1 MLRGVLVSKTEEQTD
16 LLKLEKMIL
25 NFFKESS
32 FLKIEVA
39 SKTFLDFLFLPFF
52 TIKLFFKSFKSD
64 FIVANENSFLGFWV
78 VLVCFLNSKE
88 SMVILKDDALWS
100 SYLNRSTFII
110 PIRDF
115 YRVLPKL
122 RFKEKILFFI
132 NRFICN
138 YSDYLVFYDK
148 ELVELW
154 ANFYG
159 FNKEKALIIEVPKIA
174 KRKKVGVLAKKTF

>member
-1 MLRGVLVSKTEEQTD
+1 MLRGVLVSKTEEQAD

-32 FLKIEVA
+32 FLRMDVA
-39 SKTFLDFLFLPFF
+39 FTTFFDFLFLPFF
-52 TIKLFFKSFKSD
+52 AIKLFLKSFKID
-64 FIVANENSFLGFWV
+64 FIVSNDSSFLGFWV
-78 VLVCFLNSKE
+78 VLVCFLNSKQ
-88 SMVILKDDALWS
+88 SMVILKNDSLWN
-100 SYLNRSTFII
+100 SYLKRSTFIM

-122 RFKEKILFFI
+122 RLKEKALFFI
-132 NRFICN
+132 NKFICN

-159 FNKEKALIIEVPKIA
+159 FTKEKALIIEVPKA
-174 KRKKVGVLAKKTF
+174 TKKKKAGILAKKTF